1 MHKERLCMVLRSLK
15 VTIEAV
21 EAELRKLLLREVV
34 EDGDRCI
41 MKCLGDAINL
51 DELISVN
58 PFFDDVDLWR
68 LYWKYFCLNRKA
80 NDPELRGL
88 ATHIWMDFDTSWA
101 ESSADFVVDP
111 KVNHQAWN
119 PSNLTSAI
127 GIRY

>member
-1 MHKERLCMVLRSLK
+1 MRDFVVHKERLCMVLRSLK

-58 PFFDDVDLWR
+58 PFFDDVDL
-68 LYWKYFCLNRKA
+68 
-80 NDPELRGL
+80 
-88 ATHIWMDFDTSWA
+88 
-101 ESSADFVVDP
+101 
-111 KVNHQAWN
+111 
-119 PSNLTSAI
+119 PSLKS
-127 GIRY
+127 